1 MSATPTRPGTGAM
14 RALRVELRLH
24 RETVAGTVV
33 FSVIALL
40 AAGLLTDILIWVAPL
55 WAALLWYR
63 LGREDEEQSADLRAG
78 LGLSRAD
85 ALRGRA
91 ALAVLLTL
99 GLTVVTAIGTG
110 IADAVGMD
118 GATSLVALGST
129 IEGPVAP
136 ALLSLPIQALTI
148 GLQLTITGLVVG
160 KECTTRRPGT
170 AMWLLSLI
178 SYGGAVLL
186 TSLLA
191 AAGGVLALQLTNL
204 VDLPVEQQIQLFG
217 LAQIVLLATLLAVA
231 LHLLRR
237 RVRAWAGALDAG
249 AEIARG

>member
-1 MSATPTRPGTGAM
+1 MTTTTTPPRT
-14 RALRVELRLH
+14 RALRALRLELRLH
-24 RETVAGTVV
+24 RETVAGTVA

-63 LGREDEEQSADLRAG
+63 LGREDVEQAADLRAG

-91 ALAVLLTL
+91 ALVVLLSL
-99 GLTVVTAIGTG
+99 VLTVVTAVGTG

-118 GATSLVALGST
+118 GATSLVVLGGT
-129 IEGPVAP
+129 AEGPVAP
-136 ALLSLPIQALTI
+136 VPLVLPIEALTI
-148 GLQLTITGLVVG
+148 GLQLTVTGLIVG
-160 KECTTRRPGT
+160 KECTTRRPS
-170 AMWLLSLI
+170 AWMWPLSLI

-191 AAGGVLALQLTNL
+191 MAGGFLVLQLMHLTE
-204 VDLPVEQQIQLFG
+204 LPFEQGIRLFG
-217 LAQIVLLATLLAVA
+217 LAQIVLLAILLVLA
-231 LHLLRR
+231 LQLLRR
-237 RVRAWAGALDAG
+237 RVRVWAGALDAG
-249 AEIARG
+249 GEVSRG